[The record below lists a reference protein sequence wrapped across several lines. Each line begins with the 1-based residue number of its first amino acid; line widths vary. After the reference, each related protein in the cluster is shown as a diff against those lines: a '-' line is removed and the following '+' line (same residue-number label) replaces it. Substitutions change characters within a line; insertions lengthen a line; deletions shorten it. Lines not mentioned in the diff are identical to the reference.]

1 MNQTKRQSPKAPPPP
16 GAAPAYYL
24 LTSLFLSGACSL
36 ALEVVG
42 TRLISP
48 FYGSS
53 IYTWSALI
61 TTTLLAL
68 AIGYAWGG
76 RVADRTP
83 YLLLFSKLLLGAGL
97 TIAAV
102 PLLRERVLGATEP
115 LGVKL
120 GALVAAAIL
129 VGPSL
134 LLLGTLGPVAT
145 RLTATGAADAG
156 RRAGDAWAVSTA
168 GSVVG
173 AALTGFVLV
182 PLWPVSR
189 ILLGCAA
196 ALIALGAWGTWLSS
210 RRVPVAQLTTCAA
223 CVVFAIRAQARPHP
237 FVKERVESAYG
248 RIEVLDSGAKR
259 YLLVNGTAQSAMDPR
274 TGLSDSDYDR
284 ALEWLRVLRPRA
296 RRVLALGLGAGLLPT
311 ALEREGLVV
320 DVYEI
325 DPEIVRVARKWFG
338 YEPKGEVTVGDAR
351 ALLETKDGGPWDFM
365 VLDAFGAESPPAHLF
380 TKESFEKMRGAMA
393 PDGVLAVNLVTAVE
407 GPDGDGWRAAYKT
420 LRRVF
425 PSVRAF
431 EAAKPTDGL
440 ANVLLFASMG
450 PLDAPAKDVP
460 GAASEPDWGPP
471 MAAML
476 AHELKPSSAELD
488 DVPAMTDDHAPLDS
502 LLADSAA
509 RWRGLLQSGM
519 SEVMLR

>member
-1 MNQTKRQSPKAPPPP
+1 MNLKRPPQKAPPP
-16 GAAPAYYL
+16 GAAPLYYL

-61 TTTLLAL
+61 TTTLMAL
-68 AIGYAWGG
+68 AFGYAWGG
-76 RVADRTP
+76 RLADRTP
-83 YLLLFSKLLLGAGL
+83 YLLLFSKLLLGSGL
-97 TIAAV
+97 TVAAV
-102 PLLRERVLGATEP
+102 PALREHVLSATAP

-120 GALVAAAIL
+120 GALIAAAIL

-134 LLLGTLGPVAT
+134 ALLGTLGPVAT

-168 GSVVG
+168 GSVLG

-182 PLWPVSR
+182 PLWPASR
-189 ILLGCAA
+189 ILLVCAA
-196 ALIALGAWGTWLSS
+196 VLVALGAWGTWLSA
-210 RRVPVAQLTTCAA
+210 RRVPVVQLTTCAA
-223 CVVFAIRAQARPHP
+223 CLVFAIRAETRPHP

-274 TGLSDSDYDR
+274 TGLSDSEYDR
-284 ALEWLRVLRPRA
+284 ALEWLRVLRPGG
-296 RRVLALGLGAGLLPT
+296 RRVLELGLGAGLLPT
-311 ALEREGLVV
+311 ALEREGLRV

-338 YEPKGEVTVGDAR
+338 YAPKGAVTIGDAR
-351 ALLETKDGGPWDFM
+351 ELLERGRGEAAYDLM

-380 TKESFEKMRGAMA
+380 TKESFEKMRGALA
-393 PDGVLAVNLVTAVE
+393 PGGVLAVNLVTAVE
-407 GPDGDGWRAAYKT
+407 GPDGDAWRAAYKT
-420 LRRVF
+420 LRRAF
-425 PSVRAF
+425 PNVRAF
-431 EAAKPTDGL
+431 VAAKPTDGL
-440 ANVLLFASMG
+440 ANVLLFASTG
-450 PLDAPAKDVP
+450 PLDAPARDAA
-460 GAASEPDWGPP
+460 GAAADPDWGAP

-476 AHELKPSSAELD
+476 AHELKPNDDELST
-488 DVPAMTDDHAPLDS
+488 VPAMTDDHAPLDS

-509 RWRGLLQSGM
+509 RWRSLLQAGM